1 MKGRLAPN
9 PATTPIGA
17 PRQGAPVGDFLVD
30 DGEECH
36 RIAGYH
42 RLAPFLMTL
51 ASDTDL
57 WMFIT
62 SGGGLTAGRVDADG
76 ALFPYRTVDKLH
88 DAHHHAGPITL
99 IRVERPGAEA
109 ILWEPFGRDG
119 DDDPAVERFLLK
131 NVVGSRLTFVETD
144 HDLGLT
150 FRYSWAACDEFGWV
164 RTAAVEE
171 TGGRPARLEILDGLR
186 DVLPHG
192 APLGL
197 YQTAS
202 TLVDAYKRSEVDAAT
217 GMGLFSLSSGI
228 TDRAEALES
237 LRANTVWCCGPQG
250 FRVHLSAASVKAFR
264 QGRQPAE
271 EAELCGARG
280 NYLVSFG
287 RDLPAAG
294 RCAWRLAADAGRDHV
309 QVAALRERLRRTPDD
324 ASPAGLAAVVDEALR
339 SARESL
345 RRNVASAD
353 GIQLT
358 ARREAW
364 THHFANVLFNN
375 MRGGVFWRNHD
386 VPVDDLA
393 RFLRQRQPAVAER
406 HQGWLAS
413 LPAAPT
419 IGEIYEAA
427 SRTGDADLKRL
438 CFEYLPLHFGRR
450 HGDPSRP
457 WNRFAIKARG
467 QNGDREL
474 NYEGNWRDIFQNW
487 EALAAS
493 FPAFLPGLVAKFVN
507 ASTVDGF
514 NPYRLTRDGVDWEV
528 ASPDDPWANIG
539 YWGDHQIIYLLKLL
553 EALDRHQPGALESL
567 LEAAV
572 FSYAEVPYRLRP
584 YERIVADPRDTI
596 VFDAER
602 HERIAA
608 RAQAMGADGKLV
620 QAPAGGVRHATL
632 AEKLLVPTLSKL
644 SNLVPGGGI
653 WMNTQRPEWND
664 ANNALVGG
672 GVSVVTLCYLRRH
685 LAFLAGLFAR
695 AEGTSPAVAVE
706 VADWLDAVLAAL
718 AETAPEAAAVAG
730 DPRARRRLLDRLGAA
745 FTAYREKVYDH
756 GFGGS
761 RPVPAARMVQLCEAA
776 LRHVDA
782 GIAANRREDGLY
794 HAYNLLDLGGDLAQ
808 LGRLPEMLEGQV
820 AVLSAGVLDAAG
832 SLAVLERLFDSPLY
846 RPDQHSFLL
855 YPARRLPGFLARNVV
870 PEAPALA
877 VPLLADLLAAGETA
891 VLARD
896 ADGVLRFHGSF
907 GNARDLSAAL
917 DALAAQAR
925 WRDAVARDRDAV
937 LDLFEAVFRHRAF
950 TGRSGAMYGYEG
962 LGCIYWH
969 MVAKL
974 LLATQEVIL
983 RAERDGVRPALQAD
997 LAAMYFRIRG
1007 GLGFAKDVAEYGA
1020 FPADPYS
1027 HTPLDGGA
1035 RQPGMTGQVKEEI
1048 LTRLGELG
1056 VRVAAGRVAFR
1067 PLLLRDDEF
1076 LDRGAVLRGYT
1087 PAGEDLSLPLE
1098 PGTLAFTHCQVPVI
1112 YRRVD
1117 GPARVRVTDCD
1128 NNVTEAGGDTLDAR
1142 DSADLLARG
1151 GRLRR
1156 IDVDVPAA
1164 MLLAATTRPRGAR
1177 AASPP
1182 PPPSQPTRS
1191 GRRR

>member
-9 PATTPIGA
+9 PATTSTGA
-17 PRQGAPVGDFLVD
+17 PPQGAPVGDFLVH

-62 SGGGLTAGRVDADG
+62 SGGGLTAGRVDPDG
-76 ALFPYRTVDKLH
+76 ALFPYRTVDQLH
-88 DAHHHAGPITL
+88 DAHHHTGPVTL
-99 IRVERPGAEA
+99 IRVERPGASPV
-109 ILWEPFGRDG
+109 LWEPFGRDG

-131 NVVGSRLTFVETD
+131 NTVGNRLTFVETD
-144 HDLGLT
+144 RDLGLS
-150 FRYSWAACDEFGWV
+150 FRYSWAACDAFGWV
-164 RTAAVEE
+164 RTAVLEDA
-171 TGGRPARLEILDGLR
+171 GGGPARLAVLDGLR
-186 DVLPHG
+186 NVLPFG
-192 APLGL
+192 APLAL

-217 GMGLFSLSSGI
+217 GMGLFTLSAGI

-237 LRANTVWCCGPQG
+237 LRANTVWCCGPG
-250 FRVHLSAASVKAFR
+250 DFRVHLSAAAITAFR
-264 QGRQPAE
+264 QGRQPSE
-271 EAELCGARG
+271 ECELCGARG
-280 NYLVSFG
+280 NYLLSFAHDLADGG
-287 RDLPAAG
+287 RLS
-294 RCAWRLAADAGRDHV
+294 WRLAGDTGRDHV
-309 QVAALRERLRRTPDD
+309 QVAALREQLRRTPDD
-324 ASPAGLAAVVDEALR
+324 DTAAGLAAIVDGALQA
-339 SARESL
+339 ARENL

-353 GIQLT
+353 GVQLT

-386 VPVDDLA
+386 VPIDDLV

-406 HQGWLAS
+406 HGARLAA
-413 LPAAPT
+413 LPAVLT
-419 IGEIYEAA
+419 IDQLYAA
-427 SRTGDADLKRL
+427 ARAAGDPDLERL

-457 WNRFAIKARG
+457 WNRFAIRTRG
-467 QNGDREL
+467 AGGEREL

-528 ASPDDPWANIG
+528 ASPDDPWGNIG
-539 YWGDHQIIYLLKLL
+539 YWGDHQLIYLLKLL
-553 EALDRHQPGALESL
+553 EALDRHEPGRLESL
-567 LEAAV
+567 LEAEV

-602 HERIAA
+602 QARIVA
-608 RAQAMGADGKLV
+608 RVEAMGSDGKLV
-620 QAPAGGVRHATL
+620 QSSAGDVHHATL

-664 ANNALVGG
+664 ANNALGGG

-685 LAFLAGLFAR
+685 LAFMAGLFAR
-695 AEGTSPAVAVE
+695 AGQGNPVVAEE
-706 VADWLDAVLAAL
+706 VADWFEGVLSALAA
-718 AETAPEAAAVAG
+718 TAGDAAPVAA
-730 DPRARRRLLDRLGAA
+730 DPRARRALLDRLGAA
-745 FTAYREKVYDH
+745 FTAYRETVYDH
-756 GFGGS
+756 GFRG
-761 RPVPAARMVQLCEAA
+761 RRAVPAARVVALCEAA

-794 HAYNLLDLGGDLAQ
+794 HAYNLLDLEGDQAR

-820 AVLSAGVLDAAG
+820 AVLSAGVLDAAA
-832 SLAVLERLFDSPLY
+832 SLSVVERLFDSALY

-855 YPARRLPGFLARNVV
+855 YPARRLPGYLARNVV

-877 VPLLADLLAAGETA
+877 VPLVTELLAAQETSL
-891 VLARD
+891 LARD
-896 ADGVLRFHGSF
+896 ADGVLRFDGSF

-917 DALAAQAR
+917 DTLGAQER
-925 WRDAVARDRDAV
+925 WRGAVARDRDAV
-937 LDLFEAVFRHRAF
+937 LDLFEAVFRHHAF

-997 LAAMYFRIRG
+997 LAAIYFRIRG

-1027 HTPLDGGA
+1027 HTPPDGGA

-1056 VRVAAGRVAFR
+1056 VRVEAGRIAFR

-1076 LDRGAVLRGYT
+1076 LDRTAVLRGFT
-1087 PAGEDLSLPLE
+1087 LAGEDCAVPLE
-1098 PGTLAFTHCQVPVI
+1098 PGMLAFTHCQVPVV

-1117 GPARVRVTDCD
+1117 GPARVRVTDAD
-1128 NNVTEAGGDTLDAR
+1128 DAVAEAAGNTLSAR
-1142 DSADLLARG
+1142 DSADLLARS

-1164 MLLAATTRPRGAR
+1164 TLLAAPARARGAT
-1177 AASPP
+1177 PP
-1182 PPPSQPTRS
+1182 PAG
-1191 GRRR
+1191 GRDR